1 MTRAKTKARKKSTST
16 SAADPRLCAD
26 PATHY
31 AEEVVAGRIITG
43 PYVALACERHLR
55 DLKDAPARGL
65 TWRLDLA
72 NKVRGYFKDVLRL
85 NGGQFEDRPFILELW
100 QAFNVMSIFGWVKL
114 NGKRRFR
121 TAYIEI
127 GKGNGKSPM
136 AAGIGLY
143 CLTADGES
151 RAEVYAAASTK
162 DQAQISFRDAVAMRD
177 QSPALAAKIIKYGG
191 LAPWNMFYPKTDSFF
206 RTISSDD
213 RQSGPRPHC
222 GLCDELHEHPTGDV
236 VDMLRAG
243 WKFREQPLTI
253 ETTNSGVNRNSVC
266 WQHHEYAVRVLE
278 QKVHDDEFFAY
289 VCALHPGDDY
299 RKPKNWIKAN
309 PNLGVSITEDY
320 LRSQV
325 AIAKGMPTVESKVK
339 RLNFCEWV
347 DAETPWIDGDKWR
360 ACESESISLADYRGT
375 RCFGGL
381 DLSARNDLT
390 ALVLTFLRPD
400 GTGLDAFPI
409 FWSPSE
415 GLLER
420 EQRDRVP
427 YSLWRDQGFLET
439 TPGAIVDYRYV
450 ARRIVEFRDEYGLHA
465 VAFDRYRIEQ
475 LKDEFDDLGF
485 EYTVLNLDADEK
497 EIRKARGLLLINH
510 GQGFKDMTPAVEA
523 LNGAIMQSTLK
534 VKKNPVMTM
543 CSANA
548 VVVTGG
554 AEEKKFDKRKS
565 TGRIDGIVAG
575 AMSVIC
581 AERFKAAAP
590 GTIYDRESLML
601 V

>member
-1 MTRAKTKARKKSTST
+1 LTRAKKKARKKSTST
-16 SAADPRLCAD
+16 SGADPRLCSD

-31 AEEVVAGRIITG
+31 AEEVVAGRIVTG

-55 DLKDAPARGL
+55 DLKDAHQRGL

-72 NKVRGYFKDVLRL
+72 NKVRGYFREVLRL
-85 NGGQFEDRPFILELW
+85 NGGQFEDMPFILELW
-100 QAFNVMSIFGWVKL
+100 QAFVVMSIFGWVKS

-121 TAYIEI
+121 TGYIEI

-143 CLTADGES
+143 CLTADGEA

-162 DQAQISFRDAVAMRD
+162 EQAMVSFRDAVAMRD
-177 QSPALAAKIIKYGG
+177 QSPALASKLIKYGG
-191 LAPWNMFYPKTDSFF
+191 LNPWNMFYPRTDSFF
-206 RTISSDD
+206 RTISADE

-222 GLCDELHEHPTGDV
+222 GLCDELHEHPTADV

-278 QKVHDDEFFAY
+278 QKFTDDAFFAY

-309 PNLGVSITEDY
+309 PNLGVSVTDEY
-320 LRSQV
+320 LSGQV
-325 AIAKGMPTVESKVK
+325 TIARGMPTVESKVK

-347 DAETPWIDGDKWR
+347 DAATPWIDGHKWR
-360 ACESESISLADYRGT
+360 KAESDTLNLADYRGS
-375 RCFGGL
+375 RCWGGL
-381 DLSARNDLT
+381 DLSARGDLT
-390 ALVLTFLRPD
+390 ALVLPFLRPD
-400 GTGLDAFPI
+400 GTGFDAFSF
-409 FWSPSE
+409 FWTPTE
-415 GLLER
+415 GIQER
-420 EQRDRVP
+420 EERDRVP
-427 YSLWRDQGFLET
+427 YRLWRDQGFLET
-439 TPGAIVDYRYV
+439 TPGAVVQYRYV
-450 ARRIVEFRDEYGLHA
+450 AERIIQFREEYGLVA
-465 VAFDRYRIEQ
+465 LAFDRYRIEQ

-485 EYTVLNLDADEK
+485 EYTVLNMDADEEAIK
-497 EIRKARGLLLINH
+497 KATGLLLIQH

-523 LNGAIMQSTLK
+523 LSSAVIAETLR

-548 VVVTGG
+548 VVITGG

-575 AMSVIC
+575 AMAVSC
-581 AERFKAAAP
+581 AERFKTAVP
-590 GTIYDRESLML
+590 GTIYDREGLML